1 MYKIKQEILKLT
13 EFAIR
18 WKHPLDNRDESE
30 KKYNSML
37 ENLKKTKIEIYNSAR
52 LETMQANFVDYHYFL
67 IRRFEER
74 FLFCALC
81 SESHVVQKFERE
93 EDVFEKERTRNSE
106 SLIIIRNE
114 KKVETYKP
122 SIKEDVLKRLY
133 GY

>member
-1 MYKIKQEILKLT
+1 MYKIKQEILNLT

-18 WKHPLDNRDESE
+18 WKHPLDNRNESE

-37 ENLKKTKIEIYNSAR
+37 ENLKKTKIEIYSSAS
-52 LETMQANFVDYHYFL
+52 LETMQPHFVDYHYFL
-67 IRRFEER
+67 IKRFEGR
-74 FLFCALC
+74 FLFCSLC
-81 SESHVVQKFERE
+81 SEDYIVQKFERE

-106 SLIIIRNE
+106 SLTIIRNV

-122 SIKEDVLKRLY
+122 SINEDVLKRLY